1 MVCCEDDIQFLGLI
15 ARGDMLDS
23 YENREW
29 VEVTA
34 KMGIEEHQAYQGEG
48 PVMEILSIAICDKP
62 AEEVV
67 TF

>member
-1 MVCCEDDIQFLGLI
+1 
-15 ARGDMLDS
+15 
-23 YENREW
+23 
-29 VEVTA
+29 
-34 KMGIEEHQAYQGEG
+34 MGIEEHAAYQGEG

>member
-34 KMGIEEHQAYQGEG
+34 KMGIVKHKAYKGDG
-48 PVMEILSIAICDKP
+48 PVMDIISISPSEKP
-62 AEEVV
+62 AQELV